1 MPTQKLLERKA
12 LIVGIVINVLQVLA
26 GMAVFFMTGL
36 KAMFLDFS
44 FTAISVLS
52 GMVAVYLSSRTVR
65 TTERFPNGMFALE
78 PIYAICK
85 AIFTMS
91 LLVYSLIDVCRVAY
105 DYFVFGSGER
115 IETGPVVIYEILTVI
130 VCFSLYTYYRR
141 SNRSIGDSSTML
153 TAECKS
159 TLVDG
164 SMSFGIGVV
173 AIFLML
179 LPAGGPLDFLHYTG
193 DFFKQAIDRWVEDNV
208 SYIKSVPEETL
219 GEMKDVILDGYEQ
232 GKTYTSIV
240 SDIQDRYNVSKS
252 KAKFLARDQIST
264 LNAQITKKQQTDA
277 GCNSYIW
284 STSKDSRVR
293 DCHASLDGK
302 EFSWDDPPEMWYMT
316 KSGIKYSGRRCHPG
330 EDYCCRCVA
339 LPKFIFED
347 IDIPV

>member
-193 DFFKQAIDRWVEDNV
+193 DFFITVALVELVGGVHDDD
-208 SYIKSVPEETL
+208 ETNAYVEAEAQRHL
-219 GEMKDVILDGYEQ
+219 PANTDYEQ
-232 GKTYTSIV
+232 TLIFKTGMNYTV
-240 SDIQDRYNVSKS
+240 DVY
-252 KAKFLARDQIST
+252 L
-264 LNAQITKKQQTDA
+264 
-277 GCNSYIW
+277 
-284 STSKDSRVR
+284 
-293 DCHASLDGK
+293 
-302 EFSWDDPPEMWYMT
+302 
-316 KSGIKYSGRRCHPG
+316 SGIG
-330 EDYCCRCVA
+330 ETIDVA
-339 LPKFIFED
+339 DLIECKRSLEKELSKRLHIVDVDFVFD
-347 IDIPV
+347 

>member
-130 VCFSLYTYYRR
+130 ECFSLYTYYRR

-179 LPAGGPLDFLHYTG
+179 LQAGGPLDFLHYTG
-193 DFFKQAIDRWVEDNV
+193 DFFITVALVALTIKEPFSVLKEAFVELVGGVHDDD
-208 SYIKSVPEETL
+208 ETNAYVEAEAQRHL
-219 GEMKDVILDGYEQ
+219 PANTDYEQ
-232 GKTYTSIV
+232 TLIFKTGMNYTV
-240 SDIQDRYNVSKS
+240 DVY
-252 KAKFLARDQIST
+252 L
-264 LNAQITKKQQTDA
+264 
-277 GCNSYIW
+277 
-284 STSKDSRVR
+284 
-293 DCHASLDGK
+293 
-302 EFSWDDPPEMWYMT
+302 
-316 KSGIKYSGRRCHPG
+316 SGIG
-330 EDYCCRCVA
+330 ETIDVA
-339 LPKFIFED
+339 DLIECKRSLEKELSKRLHIVDVDFVFD
-347 IDIPV
+347 

>member
-179 LPAGGPLDFLHYTG
+179 LPAGGVHDDDETNAY
-193 DFFKQAIDRWVEDNV
+193 VEAEAQRHLPANTD
-208 SYIKSVPEETL
+208 
-219 GEMKDVILDGYEQ
+219 YEQ
-232 GKTYTSIV
+232 TLIFKTGMNYTV
-240 SDIQDRYNVSKS
+240 DVY
-252 KAKFLARDQIST
+252 L
-264 LNAQITKKQQTDA
+264 
-277 GCNSYIW
+277 
-284 STSKDSRVR
+284 
-293 DCHASLDGK
+293 
-302 EFSWDDPPEMWYMT
+302 
-316 KSGIKYSGRRCHPG
+316 SGIG
-330 EDYCCRCVA
+330 ETIDVA
-339 LPKFIFED
+339 DLIECKRSLEKELSKRLHIVDVDFVFD
-347 IDIPV
+347 

>member
-1 MPTQKLLERKA
+1 MPCNKEGPLMPTQKLLERKA

-141 SNRSIGDSSTML
+141 SNRSIGDSS
-153 TAECKS
+153 APCS
-159 TLVDG
+159 PP
-164 SMSFGIGVV
+164 S
-173 AIFLML
+173 
-179 LPAGGPLDFLHYTG
+179 
-193 DFFKQAIDRWVEDNV
+193 
-208 SYIKSVPEETL
+208 
-219 GEMKDVILDGYEQ
+219 
-232 GKTYTSIV
+232 
-240 SDIQDRYNVSKS
+240 
-252 KAKFLARDQIST
+252 AR
-264 LNAQITKKQQTDA
+264 AR
-277 GCNSYIW
+277 W
-284 STSKDSRVR
+284 STDRCRS
-293 DCHASLDGK
+293 ASA
-302 EFSWDDPPEMWYMT
+302 W
-316 KSGIKYSGRRCHPG
+316 
-330 EDYCCRCVA
+330 
-339 LPKFIFED
+339 LPSS
-347 IDIPV
+347 

>member
-1 MPTQKLLERKA
+1 MQGGFSMPDLQKEASSTEDRYKEFLQRTVEKRFKGKDSLQSKTKPIFPATAEREYTRLARAYTKLLIESIKPHLPEIQQA
-12 LIVGIVINVLQVLA
+12 LKQVRTDA
-26 GMAVFFMTGL
+26 KHETEYPL
-36 KAMFLDFS
+36 K
-44 FTAISVLS
+44 S
-52 GMVAVYLSSRTVR
+52 GMLRVNLDRIFDKI
-65 TTERFPNGMFALE
+65 TTDFAK
-78 PIYAICK
+78 K
-85 AIFTMS
+85 AGRMK
-91 LLVYSLIDVCRVAY
+91 LY
-105 DYFVFGSGER
+105 DELER
-115 IETGPVVIYEILTVI
+115 ISGLTKASAIREWKRVVKDTLGVD
-130 VCFSLYTYYRR
+130 LYADY
-141 SNRSIGDSSTML
+141 
-153 TAECKS
+153 
-159 TLVDG
+159 
-164 SMSFGIGVV
+164 
-173 AIFLML
+173 
-179 LPAGGPLDFLHYTG
+179 YTG

>member
-1 MPTQKLLERKA
+1 M
-12 LIVGIVINVLQVLA
+12 
-26 GMAVFFMTGL
+26 
-36 KAMFLDFS
+36 
-44 FTAISVLS
+44 
-52 GMVAVYLSSRTVR
+52 R

-193 DFFKQAIDRWVEDNV
+193 DFFITVALVALTIKEPFSVLKEAFVELVGGVHDDD
-208 SYIKSVPEETL
+208 ETNAYVEAEAQRHL
-219 GEMKDVILDGYEQ
+219 PANTDYEQ
-232 GKTYTSIV
+232 TLIFKTGMNYTV
-240 SDIQDRYNVSKS
+240 DVY
-252 KAKFLARDQIST
+252 L
-264 LNAQITKKQQTDA
+264 
-277 GCNSYIW
+277 
-284 STSKDSRVR
+284 
-293 DCHASLDGK
+293 
-302 EFSWDDPPEMWYMT
+302 
-316 KSGIKYSGRRCHPG
+316 SGIGETIDVADYRMQALAGKGAQQAPAHRGRGLR
-330 EDYCCRCVA
+330 V
-339 LPKFIFED
+339 
-347 IDIPV
+347 

>member
-130 VCFSLYTYYRR
+130 VCTRITGAPTDPS
-141 SNRSIGDSSTML
+141 
-153 TAECKS
+153 
-159 TLVDG
+159 
-164 SMSFGIGVV
+164 
-173 AIFLML
+173 AI
-179 LPAGGPLDFLHYTG
+179 PAPC
-193 DFFKQAIDRWVEDNV
+193 
-208 SYIKSVPEETL
+208 SPPS
-219 GEMKDVILDGYEQ
+219 
-232 GKTYTSIV
+232 
-240 SDIQDRYNVSKS
+240 
-252 KAKFLARDQIST
+252 AR
-264 LNAQITKKQQTDA
+264 AR
-277 GCNSYIW
+277 W
-284 STSKDSRVR
+284 STDRCRS
-293 DCHASLDGK
+293 AS
-302 EFSWDDPPEMWYMT
+302 
-316 KSGIKYSGRRCHPG
+316 
-330 EDYCCRCVA
+330 A
-339 LPKFIFED
+339 
-347 IDIPV
+347 